1 MYKIRDAFQSDCDCK
16 KSGFAI
22 ELFCGF
28 VCILYKRDYRIKDC
42 LLDSTYRN
50 IFLYEFQRF
59 QGGD

>member
-1 MYKIRDAFQSDCDCK
+1 MSWYVKCYCK